1 MLIQGLYGYMSTVAG
16 CMTVNGASVLGAGRN
31 LCNSQFPRQS
41 ASADSEYPW
50 MFLDL
55 CQTVFT
61 LEERVTAM
69 QSIVG

>member
-1 MLIQGLYGYMSTVAG
+1 MLIQGLCVDG
-16 CMTVNGASVLGAGRN
+16 CWVHDRQRCLRLGAGRN
-31 LCNSQFPRQS
+31 LCKSHFPRQS
-41 ASADSEYPW
+41 ASADSEYTW